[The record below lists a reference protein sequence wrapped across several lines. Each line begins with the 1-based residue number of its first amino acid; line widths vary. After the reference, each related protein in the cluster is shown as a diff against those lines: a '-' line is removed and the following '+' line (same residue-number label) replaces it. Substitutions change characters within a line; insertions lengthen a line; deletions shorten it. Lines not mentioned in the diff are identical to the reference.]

1 MLHHLEAAL
10 LMAAYLYAMPQPNR
24 TAGKTMYGRFGAAY
38 INWSAGA
45 GLGDAS
51 NATAAVRGGE

>member
-10 LMAAYLYAMPQPNR
+10 LMAAYLYANR

-51 NATAAVRGGE
+51 NAPAAVRGGE